1 MATSSKGKISIEI
14 GRTLTSA
21 TAMTDSDHQ
30 IFYRGTTW
38 SDYDDAEA
46 EVTPDGMV
54 TGRNVLSTH
63 TEDDTVTVAAF
74 TAYTK
79 GTLTTVTATT
89 DAITRA
95 STAGMSKVNSL
106 YMGSDGNVAVTT
118 CCEGASAAFSDT
130 RNAAGGPPLIP
141 VGGIE
146 IGQIRTTTKTAAVI
160 TAAEIFQVVG
170 THVDRYDF
178 PDWAEYPLGKGYN
191 ADTTN
196 EKKAHIKFS
205 SGLSAT
211 QVGATYKHVYV
222 QYYTPSY
229 AEVMKTL
236 DFVPAEDSHS
246 VSSTQY
252 YDGTTASKSSSLGQA
267 SFTALLSNAVN
278 DTLLGEQDEIITVK
292 FWPNRNKD
300 PYILTQ
306 GTLGVTRSFPVADQN
321 QAACTISAEEGSVSF
336 ESQQTF

>member
-14 GRTLTSA
+14 GRTLTSY

-30 IFYRGTTW
+30 IFYRGVTW

-46 EVTPDGMV
+46 DVRPDGMV
-54 TGRNVLSTH
+54 TGRNVLSVH
-63 TEDDTVTVAAF
+63 ASDDTVTVAAF

-79 GTLTTVTATT
+79 GVLTTVSATT
-89 DAITRA
+89 DTFTRLTGGL
-95 STAGMSKVNSL
+95 SNVVSV
-106 YMGSDGNVAVTT
+106 YMGSDGAVAVMPGTI
-118 CCEGASAAFSDT
+118 GASAAFSDT
-130 RNAAGGPPLIP
+130 RAAAGGPPLIP
-141 VGGIE
+141 VGGVE
-146 IGQIRTTTKTAAVI
+146 IGQIRVTANTAAVL
-160 TAAEIFQVVG
+160 TAAQIFQVVG

-178 PDWAEYPLGKGYN
+178 PDWTEYPLGKGYN
-191 ADTTN
+191 ADTTD
-196 EKKAHIKFS
+196 EIKAHIKFS
-205 SGLSAT
+205 SALSAT
-211 QVGATYKHVYV
+211 QVGPAYKHVYV

-267 SFTALLSNAVN
+267 SFTALLSNAIN
-278 DTLLGEQDEIITVK
+278 DTLLGEQDQIITVK

-336 ESQQTF
+336 ES

>member
-1 MATSSKGKISIEI
+1 MSTSSKGKISIEI
-14 GRTLTSA
+14 GRTLTSY

-38 SDYDDAEA
+38 SSYDGSEA
-46 EVTPDGMV
+46 DVRPDGMV

-63 TEDDTVTVAAF
+63 ATSDTVTIAGF
-74 TAYTK
+74 TAYSK
-79 GTLTTVTATT
+79 GTLTTVSATSDT
-89 DAITRA
+89 FTRGTGA
-95 STAGMSKVNSL
+95 KAVVSSF
-106 YMGSDGNVAVTT
+106 YMGSDGTMAVARGVISASTSYSTT
-118 CCEGASAAFSDT
+118 RG
-130 RNAAGGPPLIP
+130 AAGGPPLIP

-146 IGQIRTTTKTAAVI
+146 VGQVRTTTNTAAVV
-160 TAAEIFQVVG
+160 TAAQIFQVVG

-178 PDWAEYPLGKGYN
+178 PDWTEYPLGKGYN

-196 EKKAHIKFS
+196 EVKAHIKFS

-211 QVGATYKHVYV
+211 QVGPAYKHVYI

-229 AEVMKTL
+229 AEVAKTL

-246 VSSTQY
+246 ISSTQY
-252 YDGTTASKSSSLGQA
+252 YNGTTASKSSSLGQC
-267 SFTALLSNAVN
+267 SFTALLSNAIN
-278 DTLLGEQDEIITVK
+278 DTILGEQDEIITVK

-306 GTLGVTRSFPVADQN
+306 GTLGTARTFPVADQN
-321 QAACTISAEEGSVSF
+321 QASCTISAEEGSVSF
-336 ESQQTF
+336 ES

>member
-14 GRTLTSA
+14 GRTLTSY

-38 SDYDDAEA
+38 SGYDGAEA
-46 EVTPDGMV
+46 DVRPDGMV
-54 TGRNVLSTH
+54 TGRNVLSVH
-63 TEDDTVTVAAF
+63 ASNDTITVAAF
-74 TAYTK
+74 TAYSK
-79 GTLTTVTATT
+79 GALQTVSATT
-89 DAITRA
+89 DTFTRGTGPGKA
-95 STAGMSKVNSL
+95 KVISV
-106 YMGSDGNVAVTT
+106 YMGSDGNVAVVPGG
-118 CCEGASAAFSDT
+118 EGATAAFSDT
-130 RNAAGGPPLIP
+130 RDAAGGPPLIP

-146 IGQIRTTTKTAAVI
+146 IGQIRTTVSTAQAV

-170 THVDRYDF
+170 THVDRYDY
-178 PDWAEYPLGKGYN
+178 PDWTEYPLGKGYN

-205 SGLSAT
+205 SSLEAKYTGSL
-211 QVGATYKHVYV
+211 YKHVYV
-222 QYYTPSY
+222 QYYTPTY

-252 YDGTTASKSSSLGQA
+252 YNGTTTGKSSSLGQC
-267 SFTALLSNAVN
+267 SFTALLNNAVN
-278 DTLLGEQDEIITVK
+278 DTILGEQDEIITVK
-292 FWPNRNKD
+292 FWPNRNKN

-306 GTLGVTRSFPVADQN
+306 GTLGVGRTFPVNNQN
-321 QAACTISAEEGSVSF
+321 QASCTISAEEGSVSF
-336 ESQQTF
+336 ES

>member
-1 MATSSKGKISIEI
+1 MSTSSKGKISIEI
-14 GRTLTSA
+14 GRTLTSY
-21 TAMTDSDHQ
+21 TAMSDSDHQ
-30 IFYRGTTW
+30 IFYKGTTW

-46 EVTPDGMV
+46 DVRPDGMV
-54 TGRNVLSTH
+54 TGRNVLSPGVGN
-63 TEDDTVTVAAF
+63 DTVAVAAF
-74 TAYTK
+74 TAYSK
-79 GTLTTVTATT
+79 GTLLTVTATSDT
-89 DAITRA
+89 FTRGTGA
-95 STAGMSKVNSL
+95 LSKVNSV
-106 YMGSDGNVAVTT
+106 YVGSDGAIAVVAGTI
-118 CCEGASAAFSDT
+118 GASTTFSDT
-130 RNAAGGPPLIP
+130 RDGAGGPPYIP

-146 IGQIRTTTKTAAVI
+146 IGQIRVTTNTAAVV
-160 TAAEIFQVVG
+160 TAAQIFQVVG

-178 PDWAEYPLGKGYN
+178 PDWTEYPLGKGYN
-191 ADTTN
+191 ADSTN
-196 EKKAHIKFS
+196 EIKSHIKFS

-211 QVGATYKHVYV
+211 QTGGTYKHVYV

-252 YDGTTASKSSSLGQA
+252 YDGTTASKASSLGQC

-278 DTLLGEQDEIITVK
+278 DTILGEQDQIITVK

-306 GTLGVTRSFPVADQN
+306 GTLGTARSFPVADQN
-321 QAACTISAEEGSVSF
+321 QAACTLSAEEGSVSF
-336 ESQQTF
+336 ES